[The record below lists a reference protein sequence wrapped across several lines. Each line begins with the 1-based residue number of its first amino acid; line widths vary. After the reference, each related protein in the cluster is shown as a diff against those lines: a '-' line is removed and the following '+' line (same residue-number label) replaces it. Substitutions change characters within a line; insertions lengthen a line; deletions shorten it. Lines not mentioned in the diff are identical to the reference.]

1 MRRRTPARPAWRK
14 TMSDS
19 DKSLLVGFIGGI
31 LCVVVIWLVAASLVE
46 QAKISGG
53 YLTYR
58 NTVYSVTLYDTLD
71 TPEDKDNE

>member
-1 MRRRTPARPAWRK
+1 M
-14 TMSDS
+14 
-19 DKSLLVGFIGGI
+19 GFIGGI